1 MLLLGKK
8 EKSKVQ
14 VLKINNHMSINNGCQ
29 SKPNSTNHGKSTL
42 CKHTLV
48 AAKSGN
54 IDTSGQNTVTSELVS
69 QEKSAFEIFLLNV
82 QINWKLKNSKIY
94 STIAILLYSFSDSMY
109 LNSSPVLFKCA
120 KRS

>member
-1 MLLLGKK
+1 MSRPIEKRVRHASSGKERK
-8 EKSKVQ
+8 IESTGSKN
-14 VLKINNHMSINNGCQ
+14 NNHMSINNGSQ

-54 IDTSGQNTVTSELVS
+54 VDTSGQNTVTSELVS
-69 QEKSAFEIFLLNV
+69 QEKIAFEIFLLNV

-94 STIAILLYSFSDSMY
+94 IQL
-109 LNSSPVLFKCA
+109 
-120 KRS
+120 